1 MSLDNGTASEPNGE
15 MKKMRK
21 LYGLLAGVA
30 LLGFIAAPAT
40 SAVLPVS
47 GTASIAIATLPSPQL
62 TGTGVGSSL
71 GGGIAS
77 HPALVLG
84 TAALVTI
91 SPTFVG
97 LAFITV
103 PTGNSLPAGV
113 GAGANGI
120 VGAANFFAAGMTPA
134 GAVPL
139 GPIGGGGTT
148 MFLVGP
154 LGGTLLGATWQGAG
168 GTATP
173 VVFSTMAAALAIPIT
188 VTATAY
194 DNRTLSGLGTVQFVA
209 PATGSIGIFGSLPVF
224 GTLTLSYTPEPGTL
238 LLLGSGIAGLAVL
251 GRKKLRG

>member
-1 MSLDNGTASEPNGE
+1 
-15 MKKMRK
+15 MRK
-21 LYGLLAGVA
+21 LFSLLAGVA

-77 HPALVLG
+77 HPALVL
-84 TAALVTI
+84 AAATTVTI
-91 SPTFVG
+91 APTFVG
-97 LAFITV
+97 LQFITI
-103 PTGNSLPAGV
+103 PAGNSLPAGV

-120 VGAANFFAAGMTPA
+120 VGNANFFGPLLTPA
-134 GAVPL
+134 GSVPL
-139 GPIGGGGTT
+139 GPIGGGASTIF
-148 MFLVGP
+148 MVGP
-154 LGGTLLGATWQGAG
+154 LAGTLLGATWQGAG
-168 GTATP
+168 AGPP

-194 DNRTLSGLGTVQFVA
+194 DNRTAGGLGTVQFVA
-209 PATGSIGIFGSLPVF
+209 PSTGSIGIFGSLPVF